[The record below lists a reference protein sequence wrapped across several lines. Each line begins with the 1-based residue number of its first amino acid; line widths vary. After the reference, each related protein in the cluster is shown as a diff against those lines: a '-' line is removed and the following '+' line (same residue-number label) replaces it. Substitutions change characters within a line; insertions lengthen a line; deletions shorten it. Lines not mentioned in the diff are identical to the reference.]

1 MRGSRAC
8 HVPGAAEGPLED
20 AALQTVEMRG
30 RQEGPGMDPP
40 WVRTAGW
47 LLGLPSWEDS
57 RTKLSTVCGA
67 LCLLLAWL
75 CP

>member
-30 RQEGPGMDPP
+30 RQEGSWDGPS
-40 WVRTAGW
+40 
-47 LLGLPSWEDS
+47 LG
-57 RTKLSTVCGA
+57 
-67 LCLLLAWL
+67 
-75 CP
+75 